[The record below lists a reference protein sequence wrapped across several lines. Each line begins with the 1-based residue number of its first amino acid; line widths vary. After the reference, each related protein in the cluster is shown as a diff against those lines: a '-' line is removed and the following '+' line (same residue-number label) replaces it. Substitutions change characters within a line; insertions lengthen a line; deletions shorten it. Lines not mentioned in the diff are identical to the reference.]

1 MGPLARIRAI
11 AAAAIFLT
19 AVAVAGTYLLLPS
32 PSLDRGRSASVLV
45 LASDGSILR
54 GFLTGDGKWRLPVEP
69 DKVDQLYRRMLIA
82 AEDGRFDRH
91 PGIDPIAALRA
102 TGQLVISGR
111 VVSGA
116 S

>member
-11 AAAAIFLT
+11 AAAAMFLT

-54 GFLTGDGKWRLPVEP
+54 AVR
-69 DKVDQLYRRMLIA
+69 YRRMA
-82 AEDGRFDRH
+82 G
-91 PGIDPIAALRA
+91 
-102 TGQLVISGR
+102 
-111 VVSGA
+111 GA
-116 S
+116 MRPRSPPP